1 MAYLNEPP
9 IAQGEITF
17 FAVTD
22 DHFDHAELVPMK
34 SINGEFIVAESETA
48 GHHHVIDCD
57 RATVST
63 VRQDNAGMTILRVL
77 VEKPETE
84 IINKNP
90 TGHKNLPIAPRLYE
104 ARISREMGMDD
115 VIRPSRD

>member
-1 MAYLNEPP
+1 MAYLNERP
-9 IAQGEITF
+9 IAQGEIEF

-22 DHFDHAELVPMK
+22 DHFDGATFDETPHED
-34 SINGEFIVAESETA
+34 GFYIVAHSES
-48 GHHHVIDCD
+48 GHHHVLKMD
-57 RATVST
+57 RATVAT
-63 VRQDNAGMTILRVL
+63 VRQDKAGMTILRVL
-77 VEKPETE
+77 VEKPDTE

-115 VIRPSRD
+115 VIRSSRD